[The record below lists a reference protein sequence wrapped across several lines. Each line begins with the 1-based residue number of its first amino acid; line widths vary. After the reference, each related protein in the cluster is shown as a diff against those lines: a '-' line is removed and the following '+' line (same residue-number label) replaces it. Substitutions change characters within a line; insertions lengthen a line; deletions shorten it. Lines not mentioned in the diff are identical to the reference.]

1 MIKISNRII
10 TRVITVKY
18 SIASPPNLIRGQMP
32 SEGQRANRLPFR
44 SVLFQGNYNIFRQ
57 FFQHIKVQKRK
68 NGMRKTHTVFM

>member
-1 MIKISNRII
+1 
-10 TRVITVKY
+10 
-18 SIASPPNLIRGQMP
+18 MP

-68 NGMRKTHTVFM
+68 NGMRKTHTVFMRLMQGDTLKITHKLFEISA